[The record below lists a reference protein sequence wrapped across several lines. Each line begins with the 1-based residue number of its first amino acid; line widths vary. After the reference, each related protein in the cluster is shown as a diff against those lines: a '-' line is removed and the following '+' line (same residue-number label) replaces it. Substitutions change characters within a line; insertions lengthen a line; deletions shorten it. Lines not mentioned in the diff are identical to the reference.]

1 MKFLAG
7 TREQV
12 VEDDW
17 HHTEETMAPGHV
29 TGEAMWTGST
39 TFYILPDKEDN
50 YGYYVWRQEDHQG
63 IMPSKIKKERKQ
75 DLQFLRWQDASMW
88 YTLQHVPPP
97 LPLGCRLLVLEL
109 CGRSG
114 ITSRLA
120 QTMGDPARGLDA
132 GNGWDMRQSEH
143 LVVAEKLTLEMDP
156 LCILIDS
163 FFC

>member
-88 YTLQHVPPP
+88 YATACSSSSTSWLSLAGVGLSLAGVGIVWSFWHHHQACSDNGISSQEPGFWQW
-97 LPLGCRLLVLEL
+97 LGH
-109 CGRSG
+109 
-114 ITSRLA
+114 A
-120 QTMGDPARGLDA
+120 
-132 GNGWDMRQSEH
+132 
-143 LVVAEKLTLEMDP
+143 
-156 LCILIDS
+156 
-163 FFC
+163 